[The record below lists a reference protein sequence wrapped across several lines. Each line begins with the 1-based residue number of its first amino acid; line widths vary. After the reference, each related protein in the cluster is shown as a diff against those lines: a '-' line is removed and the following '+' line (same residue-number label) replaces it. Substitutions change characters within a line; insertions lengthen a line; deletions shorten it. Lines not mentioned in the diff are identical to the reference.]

1 MKENLEMKGTQ
12 GYEHTSTK
20 VASYVSECKGSA
32 TLAQCLDVLN
42 SYRKKLLSECN
53 NKEVVEARKALE
65 TARAKY
71 NKLATKYVLSD
82 SDYCNLQT
90 EVVNA
95 KKSLDAARANY
106 NKLATKYVLSDS
118 DYCNL
123 QTEVVRSAVSEYSKR
138 HKLPNFF
145 VWFDN
150 NGKDKQTSIIDSFQR
165 LGSKLCAL
173 HQSFASGAKVAKKK
187 SESISDLQKQIAELQ
202 AKLAAAQK

>member
-1 MKENLEMKGTQ
+1 MKELSEKGAI
-12 GYEHTSTK
+12 GYEHASTK
-20 VASYVSECKGSA
+20 VASYVTECKGSA
-32 TLAQCLDVLN
+32 VLAQSLEVLN

-53 NKEVVEARKALE
+53 DK
-65 TARAKY
+65 
-71 NKLATKYVLSD
+71 
-82 SDYCNLQT
+82 

-95 KKSLDAARANY
+95 KKALDAARANY

-123 QTEVVRSAVSEYSKR
+123 QTEVVRSAVSEYAKK

-150 NGKDKQTSIIDSFQR
+150 NGKDKQTSIIDSLQR

-187 SESISDLQKQIAELQ
+187 SESITDLQKQIAELQ

>member
-1 MKENLEMKGTQ
+1 MKENLEMKGAQ

-53 NKEVVEARKALE
+53 DKEVVEAKKALDS
-65 TARAKY
+65 ARAKY

-82 SDYCNLQT
+82 T
-90 EVVNA
+90 A
-95 KKSLDAARANY
+95 
-106 NKLATKYVLSDS
+106 
-118 DYCNL
+118 YCNL
-123 QTEVVRSAVSEYSKR
+123 QTEVVRSAVSEYAKK
-138 HKLPNFF
+138 HNLPNFF

-150 NGKDKQTSIIDSFQR
+150 NNKDVQTTIIDSLQR

-173 HQSFASGAKVAKKK
+173 HQAFASGAKVAKKK

-202 AKLAAAQK
+202 AKLAEAQK